1 MGSPPVIRTA
11 VFALGIVFS
20 VAIGPASAEPSAT
33 LESLDESL
41 ERVSKSVR
49 GLEAKYLATAVMEQ
63 RYEFA
68 ARLNDGQLFYLNGD
82 YDRAAMVLL
91 DLVEKPTSRRHP
103 AYRDALFYLAESLFR
118 LRNFNA
124 AAEFFELVFKHG
136 TMPQR
141 QQAVAQLLQISLA
154 TNDRETASKYLRF
167 AEQLLAVSAAPAL
180 LYATGKYHFRTG
192 KSGRAM
198 ALFGRVPASAP
209 DWIRARYYVS
219 VIHTQQGRLEKAIE
233 AFESV
238 LATPPLTE
246 VLTWDEGSVRNHA
259 RLGIARIR
267 YEQGKMNRALEAY
280 NTVERV
286 SPLFDAAMYE
296 SVWIAIKQRAYERA
310 MRKLE
315 ILIISQTDVIKG
327 YDSRLLQGRLLNMVG
342 RFDEASGAFGQ
353 VLSEF
358 EPIQTEM
365 KGISQDGDLV
375 RHFNAVIGE
384 NIVDFDLRSFL
395 PAKAAE
401 FAGPDAAANRALV
414 LVGDMAAQRR
424 DVSEAENIIAR
435 LNAAVGSE
443 SRVEMFP
450 KLHEGQLKALEC
462 RATLTDLR
470 AQLNERAGNR
480 LASRPADYLALRRAR
495 QSLGRKY
502 ATVPKSAFE
511 LRARD
516 ARVDDQMASLD
527 RDAFKLGLE
536 LRAIDAQLVAIRKF
550 ARESGRPNRDTIVDQ
565 VRREMQVT
573 EAARAQLKG
582 VFQAI
587 EAERLTVGVNDYASR
602 TDDRIRRRFMQAV
615 AAEGEWLAQ
624 HGSGVPAHYT
634 ARLDALDRT
643 AEVFVGKVHRLV
655 EGRVDEIIGKLQRE
669 KSNVRG
675 YDRQLKGHQSETEA
689 LGGAIAARSFQ
700 QVLDQIEAI
709 VLEADVGLL
718 DVAWKQKVDKS
729 NRIGEVIS
737 RQSTEYSVLQK
748 TYEEVSRD

>member
-1 MGSPPVIRTA
+1 MGSRPQICAA
-11 VFALGIVFS
+11 VFALGAFLS
-20 VAIGPASAEPSAT
+20 VPIGAASAEPSAA
-33 LESLDESL
+33 LESLDEAL
-41 ERVSKSVR
+41 DRVAAAVQ
-49 GLEAKYLATAVMEQ
+49 GLEAKYLAAAVMEQ

-124 AAEFFELVFKHG
+124 ASEFFELVFKKG

-141 QQAVAQLLQISLA
+141 QQAVAQLLEISLVTDNPEA
-154 TNDRETASKYLRF
+154 ARKHLRF
-167 AEQLLAVSAAPAL
+167 AEQLMAANAAPAL

-192 KSGRAM
+192 NSARAQ
-198 ALFGRVPASAP
+198 ALFGRLPASSA
-209 DWIRARYYVS
+209 DWLRARYYLG
-219 VIHTQQGRLEKAIE
+219 VIHTQQGRLQKAIE
-233 AFESV
+233 AFERV
-238 LATPPLTE
+238 IETPALTE
-246 VLTWDEGSVRNHA
+246 VVTWDEGSVRNYA
-259 RLGIARIR
+259 RLGIARIH
-267 YEQGKMNRALEAY
+267 YEQDKMNLALQAY

-296 SVWIAIKQRAYERA
+296 SVWIAIKQEAYARA

-315 ILIISQTDVIKG
+315 ILIISQPDVLKG
-327 YDSRLLQGRLLNMVG
+327 PDSRLLQGRLLNMLG
-342 RFDEASGAFGQ
+342 RFDEAAGAFGR

-358 EPIQTEM
+358 EPIQSEM
-365 KGISQDGDLV
+365 ATITQDGDLV
-375 RHFNAVIGE
+375 RHFNAVIGDS
-384 NIVDFDLRSFL
+384 IVDFDLRSFL

-401 FAGPDAAANRALV
+401 FAGPDATANRALT

-424 DVSEAENIIAR
+424 DVSEAENTIAR
-435 LNAAVGSE
+435 LEAAVGSE

-450 KLHEGQLKALEC
+450 KLHEGLLKALEC
-462 RATLTDLR
+462 RAMLTDLR

-480 LASRPADYLALRRAR
+480 LASRPADYLQLRRAR
-495 QSLGRKY
+495 QRLAREY
-502 ATVPKSAFE
+502 AEVPKSAFE

-516 ARVDDQMASLD
+516 ARVDDQMAGLD
-527 RDAFKLGLE
+527 RDAFELGLE
-536 LRAIDAQLVAIRKF
+536 LRAIEAQLVAIKKY
-550 ARESGRPNRDTIVDQ
+550 AQESGKPNRETIEAQ
-565 VRREMQVT
+565 VQREMQET
-573 EAARAQLKG
+573 EVAHAELKG
-582 VFQAI
+582 VLKAI
-587 EAERLTVGVNDYASR
+587 EAERLAVGVNDYASR
-602 TDDRIRRRFMQAV
+602 TDDRIRRRLTQAI
-615 AAEGEWLAQ
+615 ATEADWLAQ

-634 ARLDALDRT
+634 VRIETLDRT
-643 AEVFVGKVHRLV
+643 ADVFIGKVRRLV
-655 EGRVDEIIGKLQRE
+655 EGRVEEIFAQLRRE
-669 KSNVRG
+669 KGNVRG
-675 YDRQLKGHQSETEA
+675 YDRELQGHQSETEA

-729 NRIGEVIS
+729 KRIGEVLS
-737 RQSTEYSVLQK
+737 RQSSEFSVLQR